1 MTLGSS
7 LRRAANPRVNW
18 TGGPANEETSLL
30 LGMCATLFK
39 RMNHRDELIRIDH
52 HGVAHP
58 IGTVASQRMRPHQG
72 TYRLLPSPAHVVLM
86 RYTGEDGRVD
96 KGDGAIVRI
105 AGEITAPGV
114 ICDILAMVGQT
125 GWRGILSVHQGAT
138 TREIYVDGGTVLGV
152 KSTDTEERLGRV
164 MYRYGHVSQ
173 EALAELEDAV
183 VDGRRFG
190 EIAVELGVVTK
201 GQVYKAFAQQITEV
215 VVAALH
221 VSDGTYFF
229 LDGFEDT
236 TLPTRQAVSVNTL
249 LMDGVTRMDELAYFT
264 QKIPTVEHVPA
275 RTNKSEPPA
284 EDLLRLF
291 ELVDG
296 VRSVR
301 ELGRVTGLGEFETI
315 KKVYKLIQSQHV
327 SIKPPQVSGG
337 PVAVVEAANDVLA
350 AAFRRARAAG
360 KVQELRDSLTTYAV
374 GQGVFYD
381 MLLQGAGPDD
391 NGRLVAERVADN
403 AVLVAQGGD
412 VEQTLHKLLF
422 DYVSFALFSLGSAL
436 GADEEKALQIEVDEV
451 LSALRP

>member
-7 LRRAANPRVNW
+7 LRRRGEPASNW
-18 TGGPANEETSLL
+18 TGGPANEETSLP

-301 ELGRVTGLGEFETI
+301 ELGRVTGLQADSVAACLHQAAT
-315 KKVYKLIQSQHV
+315 SQRGAGCRSRGSQRCASCGV
-327 SIKPPQVSGG
+327 SS
-337 PVAVVEAANDVLA
+337 
-350 AAFRRARAAG
+350 RAG
-360 KVQELRDSLTTYAV
+360 SW
-374 GQGVFYD
+374 
-381 MLLQGAGPDD
+381 QGAGASRQPHYLCGGARGVLRHVATGCGS
-391 NGRLVAERVADN
+391 GR
-403 AVLVAQGGD
+403 Q
-412 VEQTLHKLLF
+412 
-422 DYVSFALFSLGSAL
+422 
-436 GADEEKALQIEVDEV
+436 
-451 LSALRP
+451 RPSGCRTRG